1 MADHSDTD
9 GDAEN
14 GSVDNTRRQFVV
26 GSAGLVGGLAAGSAL
41 SGSALAQEDDS
52 ESDEGDDQEAEPD
65 DEAAPESDFEDDVA
79 ILNYARTLEFLE
91 ARFYAEGLDTIGEEA
106 ILNCSALDDEGPVA
120 ERAYDELRTIQA
132 HEEAHVEALGT
143 AIENLGG
150 EPVEEPEFD
159 FGLRTEYGEVFLAT
173 AVQLEDVGVS
183 AYAGAAPYIEN
194 EELIPP
200 ALGIHSVEARHAAF
214 LRTLTDQTGFPE
226 AVDAS
231 RSRSEVLEVAGAFI
245 VDEDPDEPED
255 PDETEDGTDTPDGDE
270 TDTPDGNET
279 DAPDGNESDP
289 TAEPGNET
297 TDNGTVGNGT
307 TDAPS
312 NQSTTAQ

>member
-1 MADHSDTD
+1 MAHPSDAD

-14 GSVDNTRRQFVV
+14 GSVSNTRRQFVV

-41 SGSALAQEDDS
+41 SGSALAQEDGS
-52 ESDEGDDQEAEPD
+52 EDDADGAQEEETEE
-65 DEAAPESDFEDDVA
+65 EAAVPENDFEDDVA

-91 ARFYAEGLDTIGEEA
+91 ASFYKEGLDTIGEEG
-106 ILNCSALDDEGPVA
+106 IMKCGMTGDDDDPLW

-132 HEEAHVEALGT
+132 HEEAHVEALGA

-159 FGLRTEYGEVFLAT
+159 FGLRTEYAEVFLAT

-194 EELIPP
+194 EELLPP

-214 LRTLTDQTGFPE
+214 LRTLADQTSFPE
-226 AVDAS
+226 AVDTA
-231 RSRSEVLEVAGAFI
+231 RSRSEVLEIAGAFI
-245 VDEDPDEPED
+245 VESEETEEPED
-255 PDETEDGTDTPDGDE
+255 ATETPDGNE
-270 TDTPDGNET
+270 TDTPDGNESE
-279 DAPDGNESDP
+279 PEPEP
-289 TAEPGNET
+289 TVEPGNET
-297 TDNGTVGNGT
+297 ADNGTTENET
-307 TDAPS
+307 TTAIPS
-312 NQSTTAQ
+312 NATTTAE